1 MPQIKVTTFDSPL
14 AGLDVDVLLLPVFE
28 NADSASPWEAL
39 DEALGGRVG
48 EALGSRPFSGKARSC
63 LAVPLPAG
71 GELGEV
77 LLVGLG
83 KVEELTPTSYRE
95 AIASGTSAAVRRNGE
110 RIAIAGRDDAAAGAE
125 HAAAATEA
133 VLLSQYRFDRY
144 KKPSKDATQLA
155 ELLLPEG
162 AGVGDAI
169 ERAQRICRGVA
180 WARDLINLSPSD
192 KRPPAL
198 ADLVADVAAKVGL
211 RCEIIDEARA
221 RKLDMGALLAVAQG
235 STTGPRLVVLEH
247 APEAYATQAPVV
259 LVGKGVTFD
268 TGGISIKPSAGMDE
282 MKADMSGAAAVVA
295 TMRAIAEIDLPR
307 RVVALVPMAEN
318 MPDGD
323 AYRPGDLVTAMNG
336 KVIEVLN
343 TDAEGR
349 MILADA
355 LAYGVSEF
363 SPECIVDL
371 ATLTGA
377 CVVALG
383 EDVAGVMTNNDA
395 LSAELVAAGT
405 RVGEPLWPLP
415 MFAEYDKLIESKV
428 GDIKNTGGRWGGAIT
443 AAKFLENFVGD
454 TPWAH
459 MDIAGPAYRTKAKPL
474 APRGGAGF
482 AVRLLVDWLHE
493 RDAG

>member
-1 MPQIKVTTFDSPL
+1 MSEIKVATFDGAL
-14 AGLDVDVLLLPVFE
+14 AELDVDALLLPVFE
-28 NADSASPWEAL
+28 GADDASPWETLDAAL
-39 DEALGGRVG
+39 DGRIG
-48 EALGSRPFSGKARSC
+48 QAISSRPFSGKARRC

-71 GELGEV
+71 SGPGEI

-83 KVEELTPTSYRE
+83 KAEKLTSSGYRE
-95 AIASGTSAAVRRNGE
+95 AVAAGASLAVRRHGE
-110 RIAIAGRDDAAAGAE
+110 RIAVAARDDARPGNE

-144 KKPSKDATQLA
+144 KKPAEDATQLV
-155 ELLLPEG
+155 ELLLP
-162 AGVGDAI
+162 AGDGVSEAI
-169 ERAQRICRGVA
+169 ERAQRICRAVA

-198 ADLVADVAAKVGL
+198 ADLVAEMAAEVGL
-211 RCEIIDEARA
+211 GCEVIDEARA
-221 RKLDMGALLAVAQG
+221 RELSMGALLAVARG
-235 STTGPRLVVLEH
+235 STTEPRLVVLEH
-247 APEAYATQAPVV
+247 APEAVAADAPIV

-268 TGGISIKPSAGMDE
+268 TGGISIKPSATMDE

-295 TMRAIAEIDLPR
+295 TMRAIAELDLPR

-355 LAYGVSEF
+355 LAYGVREF

-383 EDVAGVMTNNDA
+383 EDVAGVMTNDDDLAAA
-395 LSAELVAAGT
+395 LIAAGT
-405 RVGEPLWPLP
+405 RVAEPLWPLP
-415 MFAEYDKLIESKV
+415 MFSDYDKLIESKV

-443 AAKFLENFVGD
+443 AAKFLENFVDD

-459 MDIAGPAYRTKAKPL
+459 LDIAGPAYRTKAKPL
-474 APRGGAGF
+474 TPRGGAGF
-482 AVRLLVDWLHE
+482 AVRLLVDWLHQ
-493 RDAG
+493 DNGS

>member
-1 MPQIKVTTFDSPL
+1 MPEIKVTTFDCAL
-14 AGLDVDVLLLPVFE
+14 AELDVDVLLLPVFQD
-28 NADSASPWEAL
+28 ADSASPWEAL
-39 DEALGGRVG
+39 DDALGGRIS
-48 EALGSRPFSGKARSC
+48 EAIGSRPFSGKGRNC
-63 LAVPLPAG
+63 LAVPLPASSG
-71 GELGEV
+71 LGEI

-83 KVEELTPTSYRE
+83 KADKLTPARYRE
-95 AIASGTSAAVRRNGE
+95 AIAAGTSLAVRRRGE
-110 RIAIAGRDDAAAGAE
+110 RIAIAARDDAAAGAR
-125 HAAAATEA
+125 HAGDATEA

-144 KKPSKDATQLA
+144 KKPAEDATQLA
-155 ELLLPEG
+155 ALVLPTG
-162 AGVGDAI
+162 TGVDEAI
-169 ERAQRICRGVA
+169 ERAQRICRAVA

-192 KRPPAL
+192 KRPPVL
-198 ADLVADVAAKVGL
+198 AEMVAEMAAEVGL
-211 RCEIIDEARA
+211 GCEIIDEARA
-221 RKLDMGALLAVAQG
+221 RELDMGALLAVARG
-235 STTGPRLVVLEH
+235 STTEPRLVVLEH
-247 APEAYATQAPVV
+247 APETHATESPIV

-295 TMRAIAEIDLPR
+295 TMRAIAELGLPR

-355 LAYGVSEF
+355 LAYGVSKF
-363 SPECIVDL
+363 SPACIVDL

-383 EDVAGVMTNNDA
+383 EDVAGVMTNNDD
-395 LSAELVAAGT
+395 LSAALVAAGA
-405 RVGEPLWPLP
+405 RVDERLWPLP
-415 MFAEYDKLIESKV
+415 MFAAYDKLIESKV

-459 MDIAGPAYRTKAKPL
+459 LDIAGPAYRTKAKPL
-474 APRGGAGF
+474 TPRGGAGF

-493 RDAG
+493 HDDR